1 MKVFRVLVL
10 VFLIAACGSQ
20 KDNTDNFD
28 IKKRYK
34 MSDENILKATETIDL
49 QSKGVGPIQKIVL
62 DAAIDPVL
70 SNDGKGLFNGYC
82 TMCHKIDEQFVGP
95 ALRGVTQRRSPEWI
109 MNMILNPGR
118 MVRDDSLAKAV
129 FMEFNGSP
137 MTNLGFEESE
147 ARAVLEYLRTETKPN
162 L

>member
-1 MKVFRVLVL
+1 MKVLRVLVF
-10 VFLIAACGSQ
+10 VFLIVACGSQ
-20 KDNTDNFD
+20 KDNTENFD
-28 IKKRYK
+28 ITKSK
-34 MSDENILKATETIDL
+34 SGDSEQLKATETIDL
-49 QSKGVGPIQKIVL
+49 DSKGVGPIKEVAIEIE
-62 DAAIDPVL
+62 IDPIL
-70 SNDGKGLFNGYC
+70 SNEGKDLFSGYC

-118 MVRDDSLAKAV
+118 MVRDDSLGKAV